1 MCDQVREAVAGKRGE
16 VVARQRGG
24 LVWRGLIGG
33 WVAASAGLVDGD
45 ADDDRDQQLL
55 GGDGQRIGD
64 ARGAQDGQDA
74 VGVAHGVGAH
84 RDPADGEPD
93 DVAVREDGRACAA
106 RDLLEL
112 LLPAAGIG
120 IGDVHFSDHAVE
132 DQIEEPVLGADVP
145 VQRGGG
151 DVQGARDVAH
161 AQQVESVLVEHRE
174 CRIDDRLLGEQ
185 VASAPRRSLGRSR
198 PRRRG

>member
-1 MCDQVREAVAGKRGE
+1 
-16 VVARQRGG
+16 
-24 LVWRGLIGG
+24 
-33 WVAASAGLVDGD
+33 
-45 ADDDRDQQLL
+45 
-55 GGDGQRIGD
+55 
-64 ARGAQDGQDA
+64 
-74 VGVAHGVGAH
+74 VG
-84 RDPADGEPD
+84 
-93 DVAVREDGRACAA
+93 EDGRACAA

-198 PRRRG
+198 PRRRGQVGPARGSAFRHVNTVQVLNTLLICDGD